1 MDGVEL
7 KFDEDALERVADL
20 AIERKTGARGL
31 RAILEDV
38 MLDIMFDIPSR
49 NDIKSCTITKDVIEK
64 KAPPVFGYRKQKEQ
78 LPPPELGDAC

>member
-1 MDGVEL
+1 
-7 KFDEDALERVADL
+7 
-20 AIERKTGARGL
+20 
-31 RAILEDV
+31 
-38 MLDIMFDIPSR
+38 MLDIMFDIHSR